1 MNTKET
7 IKKKRN
13 NIKEENQ
20 SSFKKVNKNKNNLNA
35 KKINLRN
42 RNNDELLSK
51 TQFDKNDTRKINI
64 SMTKSKSPDKK
75 MKLTQSYKIHK
86 IENKKDIQKEYSLC
100 QKELQTLKDK
110 EEELKLLRYKLK
122 SKIENFNI
130 YINNN
135 FGKENKIIESK
146 NKTINNKLSLNLIF
160 DKESQNKHKIG
171 NTSVLGLSFSSNN
184 YDKLKMKKMNKKN
197 NSMIKYKD
205 NKEPNNFN
213 KSQKAHLTSYSNDKL
228 SDKHHKVIKNL
239 KHKNR
244 INLCLFPSNRMNK
257 RINTERE
264 QNILNKSKKKKAISL
279 NKHIPSTHKNVHK
292 NNNISFKKIDNI
304 TSIKNQKKS
313 KTNTKLENHLNNSNI
328 KKENINSSDEKIN
341 VIRNNIYS
349 IGVISKAGEENTGEE
364 KINQDNYFDYDL
376 CHDYKFLG
384 VCDGHGDDGQIISEY
399 LKNILP
405 EELNKELKKIISG
418 ENKRLSILESIL
430 QRNRNEEKNSSE
442 LKNEEKGF
450 LIENLE
456 KIEKIKELFKKVFI
470 STNLKLIEEN
480 YMLNLENSGSTCIS
494 VFLQKTKINKIYIAN
509 VGDSR
514 AIVIKDSK
522 NNNDNWSFEQLSR
535 DHKASEKDEAER
547 ILNHGGEIQQIQNE
561 NGEYEGP
568 LRIFM
573 KDEEGP
579 GLAMTRSFGDV
590 IGSVIGIIA
599 EPEVKEYI
607 LKEEDR
613 AIIIA
618 SDGLWEYVS
627 NEEVAQ
633 IVKNLINKKD
643 ANLMVNELYKY
654 SYEKWKTKDTGI
666 DDITIICIILK

>member
-130 YINNN
+130 YRNNN

-160 DKESQNKHKIG
+160 DKEPQNKHKIG